1 MSIIT
6 SSLRNHIKAP
16 LSKSDQSLLCKVLRE
31 KLVPTQN
38 ELEVQQRDPNSPLY
52 SVKSFEEL
60 NLRPDLLKGM
70 TSSFILMTSSLRN
83 FKESM
88 QWASI
93 GRQKS
98 RKLHFQ
104 CSYHATRKILLPN
117 HSLELEKRPHSF
129 LLCFLE

>member
-1 MSIIT
+1 MT

-70 TSSFILMTSSLRN
+70 TSSLRHRYLMT
-83 FKESM
+83 
-88 QWASI
+88 
-93 GRQKS
+93 
-98 RKLHFQ
+98 
-104 CSYHATRKILLPN
+104 
-117 HSLELEKRPHSF
+117 
-129 LLCFLE
+129 

>member
-1 MSIIT
+1 MIT
-6 SSLRNHIKAP
+6 VKAP

-70 TSSFILMTSSLRN
+70 TSSLRN
-83 FKESM
+83 CYIM
-88 QWASI
+88 AM
-93 GRQKS
+93 
-98 RKLHFQ
+98 KLFTF
-104 CSYHATRKILLPN
+104 YVMLTY
-117 HSLELEKRPHSF
+117 
-129 LLCFLE
+129 

>member
-1 MSIIT
+1 MT
-6 SSLRNHIKAP
+6 SLLRNDHMKAP

-70 TSSFILMTSSLRN
+70 TSYGYNYVIIT
-83 FKESM
+83 
-88 QWASI
+88 
-93 GRQKS
+93 
-98 RKLHFQ
+98 
-104 CSYHATRKILLPN
+104 LL
-117 HSLELEKRPHSF
+117 
-129 LLCFLE
+129 